1 MSTPSREAAAVMAA
15 MRRASAMGV
24 LISNAVAAKV
34 GLSPVDLECLD
45 YVVEHGAVTAGQISA
60 RSGLTTG
67 AVTGLIDRLEKA
79 GFVKRKP
86 SESDRRKVIVVPESD
101 SVRKLEAT
109 YLPVVEAME
118 KTLSAYAPAELDL
131 IARFLNDASSASE
144 AAIRDIQMGVQ
155 RHRHRDGP

>member
-1 MSTPSREAAAVMAA
+1 MSIPSREAAAVMAA

-45 YVVEHGAVTAGQISA
+45 YVVSEGAVTAGQISK

-79 GFVKRKP
+79 GFVRRKP
-86 SESDRRKVIVVPESD
+86 SETDRRKVFVIAEGE
-101 SVRKLEAT
+101 SVRRLEAM
-109 YLPVVEAME
+109 YVPVVEAMQRAVSGY
-118 KTLSAYAPAELDL
+118 TSAELDL
-131 IARFLNDASSASE
+131 IARFLDEASAASE
-144 AAIRDIQMGVQ
+144 AAIQEMQKED
-155 RHRHRDGP
+155 

>member
-1 MSTPSREAAAVMAA
+1 MSIPTREAAAVMAA
-15 MRRASAMGV
+15 MRKASAMGV

-45 YVVEHGAVTAGQISA
+45 YVVEQGAVTAGQISA

-86 SESDRRKVIVVPESD
+86 SETDRRKVFVVPERD
-101 SVRKLEAT
+101 SVLRIEAT
-109 YLPVVEAME
+109 YSPVVEAMQ
-118 KTLSAYAPAELDL
+118 KTLSAYTSAELDL

-144 AAIRDIQMGVQ
+144 AAIHHIQMDV
-155 RHRHRDGP
+155 